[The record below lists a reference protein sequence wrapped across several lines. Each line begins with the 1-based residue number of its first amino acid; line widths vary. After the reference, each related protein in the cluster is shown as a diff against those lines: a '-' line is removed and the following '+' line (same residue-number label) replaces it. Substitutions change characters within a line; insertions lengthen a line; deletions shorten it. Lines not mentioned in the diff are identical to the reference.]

1 MRTASGRRLALAL
14 GLAASLLLS
23 GCSSPGYYWQ
33 SLSGHARLMLAAR
46 PVDAWLADQGTPEA
60 LKARL
65 RLSQRMRD
73 FAISTLKLPDNPS
86 YRRYADL
93 HRRSVVWNVVAAP
106 PYALT
111 LKTWC
116 FPVTGCVGYRGY
128 FDEAAARAEAA
139 QIERDERLE
148 VSVYGVPAYS
158 TLGWMNWAGGDP
170 LLNTFIQYPEG
181 DLAAMIFHELAHQRV
196 YLPDDTA
203 FNESYATAV
212 QRLGARLWLESNGS
226 AEARAQY
233 QALEQQRQQ
242 FRALTL
248 TTRQA
253 LNQLYAQAGS
263 KGKVANDGESI
274 EVSALKIKAYEQ
286 FRSDYAALKARSG
299 LPAANW
305 RGYDDW
311 VAHANNAAF
320 GAMAAY
326 DEGVPAFERL
336 FVQNGSD
343 WSRFFNAVEALA
355 KLSKPQRD
363 AALQQE

>member
-1 MRTASGRRLALAL
+1 MRLKRPSHLHPTQILHAFRRSHCGFKL
-14 GLAASLLLS
+14 
-23 GCSSPGYYWQ
+23 
-33 SLSGHARLMLAAR
+33 
-46 PVDAWLADQGTPEA
+46 
-60 LKARL
+60 
-65 RLSQRMRD
+65 RMR
-73 FAISTLKLPDNPS
+73 SVQ
-86 YRRYADL
+86 
-93 HRRSVVWNVVAAP
+93 RSVLGMQRFQV
-106 PYALT
+106 
-111 LKTWC
+111 
-116 FPVTGCVGYRGY
+116 RGR
-128 FDEAAARAEAA
+128 FRRQNLQLIHA
-139 QIERDERLE
+139 
-148 VSVYGVPAYS
+148 
-158 TLGWMNWAGGDP
+158 
-170 LLNTFIQYPEG
+170 
-181 DLAAMIFHELAHQRV
+181 
-196 YLPDDTA
+196 
-203 FNESYATAV
+203 
-212 QRLGARLWLESNGS
+212 
-226 AEARAQY
+226 
-233 QALEQQRQQ
+233 RQQ

-248 TTRQA
+248 ATRLA
-253 LNQLYAQAGS
+253 LNQLYTQATL
-263 KGKVANDGESI
+263 KEKVANDGESI